1 MFPFQSHVRPVL
13 AALAVLWLGTT
24 AAVAQS
30 GAPTATLLAS
40 GLQGT
45 IGSTVG
51 PDGALYVPEGA
62 AGRISRVDP
71 TTGAISTFATGLPPA
86 IVGIGGAIDV
96 AFLDETA
103 YVLVTLV
110 GFDVG
115 GSSMDGIYRV
125 DGPNSFTIV
134 ADIGAF
140 AVAHPPQTPFDLPTG
155 IQFAMETY
163 RGGFLVTDGNHNRVY
178 QVTLDE
184 TVTEFIAFADI
195 TPTGI
200 EVRGNTVYMAEAGQ
214 IPHLPQ
220 DGKIVSFGPGSP
232 NVTEVAS
239 GAPLLVGVEFGPG
252 DTLYGLAQGIWD
264 DTFPGTPAEPDTG
277 SLVQANGD
285 GTFAVIIDGL
295 DRPTSFE
302 FIGKTAYVVTLTG
315 EVWKIDGVSH

>member
-1 MFPFQSHVRPVL
+1 MFKLLSRVRPVL
-13 AALAVLWLGTT
+13 AALAVLSLGTT
-24 AAVAQS
+24 AAVAQP
-30 GAPTATLLAS
+30 GGPVAWRLVS

-62 AGRISRVDP
+62 VGRITRVDP
-71 TTGAISTFATGLPPA
+71 KTGAKTTFASGLPPA
-86 IVGIGGAIDV
+86 IVSIGGAIDV
-96 AFLDETA
+96 AFLDQTA

-115 GSSMDGIYRV
+115 GSAVDGIYRV
-125 DGPNSFTIV
+125 DGPDSFTVV

-155 IQFAMETY
+155 LQFALEPY

-178 QVTLDE
+178 QVTLDG
-184 TVTEFIAFADI
+184 TVTEFIAFGDI
-195 TPTGI
+195 VPTGL
-200 EVRGNTVYMAEAGQ
+200 EVRGNTVYMSEAGP

-220 DGKIVSFGPGSP
+220 DGKIVSFGPRSP
-232 NVTEVAS
+232 VTTVAA
-239 GAPLLVGVEFGPG
+239 GAPLLVGVRFGPG
-252 DTLYGLAQGIWD
+252 NTLYGLAQGIWD

-277 SLVQANGD
+277 TLVRANAD
-285 GTFAVIIDGL
+285 GTFTVIVGGL

-302 FIGKTAYVVTLTG
+302 FIGTTAYVVTLTG
-315 EVWKIDGVSH
+315 EIWKIDGVAR